1 MLQFLKE
8 MRLGRKIGMG
18 FGLIVVMAAI
28 LGFVGWNGVEKIHT
42 YMSEYALWVE
52 INSVITEEVNQNAL
66 KLSSAIETYTSSPHD
81 ANRDGLK
88 QALDNTRKG
97 FDNWAALIKD
107 LPKLQEVLSRMKEDL
122 SGVDS
127 AFASYQKA
135 LATNNMAK
143 FAEMES
149 DLKKSVTPLTANLE
163 KAVNDL
169 IRPAKEE
176 RVLAAAAVQNQ
187 VALVS
192 LLLGGGVVAIGLL
205 LSIFI
210 VRAVTKPLNHA
221 ISEIFEGAEQ
231 VSSAAS
237 QVAAASQNVA
247 EGSSKQAGSIE
258 DTSSSLEE
266 MSAMTRQNANNA
278 AQADGLMKEAN
289 RAAEEASHSMNDLTR
304 SMSEISKASQETSK
318 IVKTIDEIAFQT
330 NLLALNAAV
339 EAARAGEAGAGFAVV
354 AGEVRNL
361 ALRAADAARNT
372 TQMIEGTVKNVNEG
386 ARLVSKTNEAF
397 TSVAGGV
404 VKAGQLIAEIAAA
417 SNEQSQG
424 IEQVNKAVGEMDTVV
439 QQIAASAEESASAS
453 EEMSGQAE
461 QMKGMLSA
469 LVALIKGSNRG
480 GRPQKAAA
488 PRPKDPPS
496 KIMTKERK
504 SSAKSLVPVASKVVT
519 PEEVIPLAEGEFKDF

>member
-1 MLQFLKE
+1 MLHVFKG
-8 MRLGRKIGMG
+8 MRLGRKIGLG
-18 FGLIVVMAAI
+18 FGLIIIMAAV
-28 LGFVGWNGVEKIHT
+28 LGFVGWNGVARIHS

-52 INSVITEEVNQNAL
+52 INSVISEEMNQNAL
-66 KLSSAIETYTSSPHD
+66 KISSAIETYTASPHD
-81 ANRDGLK
+81 GNK
-88 QALDNTRKG
+88 ALLNKAVNDTRKG
-97 FDNWAALIKD
+97 FEHWGTLIRN
-107 LPKLQEVLSRMKEDL
+107 LPKLQEVLSRLKENL
-122 SGVDS
+122 SGVES
-127 AFASYQKA
+127 AFAAYQKA
-135 LATNNMAK
+135 LATNDLQK
-143 FAEMES
+143 FS
-149 DLKKSVTPLTANLE
+149 QLDLDLRKSVVPLTDNLE
-163 KAVNDL
+163 KTVRDL

-176 RVLAAAAVQNQ
+176 KVREAAAVQRQ
-187 VALVS
+187 VALIS
-192 LLLGGGVVAIGLL
+192 ILLGGGVVAVGLL
-205 LSIFI
+205 LAFFI

-221 ISEIFEGAEQ
+221 IAEIFEGAEQ

-237 QVAAASQNVA
+237 QVASASQNVA

-266 MSAMTRQNANNA
+266 MSAMTKQNADNA

-289 RAAEEASHSMNDLTR
+289 RAAEEASQSMNDLTR
-304 SMSEISKASQETSK
+304 SMSEISKASDETSK

-361 ALRAADAARNT
+361 ALRAADAARST

-386 ARLVSKTNEAF
+386 ARLVTKTNDAF
-397 TSVAGGV
+397 ASVAGGV

-417 SNEQSQG
+417 SHEQAQG

-453 EEMSGQAE
+453 EQMSGQAE

-469 LVALIKGSNRG
+469 LVTLVKGSAGKKSR
-480 GRPQKAAA
+480 RKAVT
-488 PRPKDPPS
+488 PKPKDAPAKTVTRGKKSPS
-496 KIMTKERK
+496 
-504 SSAKSLVPVASKVVT
+504 KSLVLARPNVVT
-519 PEEVIPLAEGEFKDF
+519 PEEVIPLEEGEFKDF